1 MSETPCH
8 VCGFMPQAD
17 WGAGQL
23 PFDGLRGRL
32 LGLLLRLFFFIGA
45 IKTTNTPTVMRR
57 HREDIFYTTCTACK
71 DFDRRDSSTAPAA
84 SLGMTITSSVTLSG
98 ASAESKG
105 LEFAEHAPVRITMAL
120 DISPSRPLGCARGD
134 KKTAERNLSAGL
146 FIVYFSLGG

>member
-1 MSETPCH
+1 
-8 VCGFMPQAD
+8 
-17 WGAGQL
+17 
-23 PFDGLRGRL
+23 
-32 LGLLLRLFFFIGA
+32 
-45 IKTTNTPTVMRR
+45 MRR